1 MTDPTQ
7 TKDTKQAKDG
17 ETRAD
22 DQPGNFIADIV
33 RADLAAGKNGGRVM
47 TRFPPEPNGYLHVG
61 HAKSIVLNF
70 GLAALSPDGRCN
82 LRFDDTNPETEDVE
96 YVESIKADVRWLG
109 FDWEDRLYFASDYF
123 PKLYAYAEELVR
135 RGLAY
140 VDSQNEEQIRVGR
153 GDFYTPGMDSPHR
166 GRSVEENLDLL
177 ARMRAGEFPD
187 GAHVL
192 RAKIDMKSADVKMRD
207 PLLYRIRRAHHH
219 RTGDT
224 WCIYPMY
231 DFAHGLSDAVEGV
244 THSICTLEFVNH
256 RPLYHWF
263 LDALETPNHPQQIE
277 FAKLIITYTLF
288 SKRKLKQLVEEK
300 HVGGWDDPRMPTL
313 AGVRRR
319 GYTASALR
327 KFCERVGVS
336 TRDSVVDVSLLEHTL
351 REDLNATSPRVM
363 AVLRPLKVTIE
374 NWPEGEVQWFDAPY
388 DPEKPEGPT
397 RKVPLGRTIFIER
410 DDFMESPPKK
420 FFRLA
425 PGAEVRLRW
434 GTIIKCVDVKKD
446 AKGDVVEVVC
456 TYDPLAKGGQPA
468 DGRKIK
474 GTIHWVSAEHALPA
488 EVRLYDRLFKDENP
502 SHVENFLD
510 ALNPHSLEVLPDCRV
525 EPSLAK
531 ADALSR
537 WQFERI
543 GYFCVD
549 PDSKPG
555 APVFNRTIT
564 LKDTWASLV
573 KRGEHD

>member
-1 MTDPTQ
+1 MTDVKE
-7 TKDTKQAKDG
+7 TKGAAPSDADKREG
-17 ETRAD
+17 E
-22 DQPGNFIADIV
+22 QPGNFIADIV
-33 RADLAAGKNGGRVM
+33 RADLAAGKNGGRLM

-70 GLAALSPDGRCN
+70 GLAALAPQGRCN

-109 FDWEDRLYFASDYF
+109 YEWDDREYFASDYF
-123 PKLYAYAEELVR
+123 PKLYEFAEELVR

-140 VDSQNEEQIRVGR
+140 VDDQNEEEIRKNR
-153 GDFYTPGMDSPHR
+153 GDFYTQGTDSPCR
-166 GRSVEENLDLL
+166 GRSVDENLDLL
-177 ARMRAGEFPD
+177 RRMKAGEFPD
-187 GAHVL
+187 GSRVL

-219 RTGDT
+219 RTGDA

-231 DFAHGLSDAVEGV
+231 DFAHGLSDAIEGV
-244 THSICTLEFVNH
+244 THSVCTLEFVNH

-263 LDALETPNHPQQIE
+263 LDALATPNHPEQIE

-319 GYTASALR
+319 GYTSSALR
-327 KFCERVGVS
+327 RFCERVGVS
-336 TRDSVVDVSLLEHTL
+336 TRDSVVDISLLEHTL

-363 AVLRPLKVTIE
+363 AVLRPLKLTIQ
-374 NWPEGEVQWFDAPY
+374 NWPEDEVQWIDAPY
-388 DPEKPEGPT
+388 DPEKPEGPS
-397 RKVPLGRTIFIER
+397 RKVPLSRTVWIER

-434 GTIIKCVDVKKD
+434 ATIVKCVDVKKD
-446 AKGDVVEVVC
+446 ASGQVVEVIC
-456 TYDPLAKGGQPA
+456 TYDPAAKGGQPA

-474 GTIHWVSAEHALPA
+474 GTIHWVSAAHAAEA
-488 EVRLYDRLFKDENP
+488 EVRLYDRLFKHEDP
-502 SHVENFLD
+502 SHLENFLE
-510 ALNPHSLEVLPDCRV
+510 ALNPDSLEVLRGCRV
-525 EPSLAK
+525 EPSLAN
-531 ADALSR
+531 AESLSR
-537 WQFERI
+537 WQFERL

-555 APVFNRTIT
+555 ALVFNRTIT
-564 LKDTWASLV
+564 LKDTWSAMV
-573 KRGEHD
+573 KRGGHD